1 MKKMKLFILLTL
13 FLSITRMYAQEGAEP
28 CANLNSFLQSN
39 QNISILDSVFGG
51 RTTKTGMIE
60 FDIEKSIGFGLL
72 EDHQDLFDIDRHT
85 TFAWIDERQSR
96 FSKIRYERYQQ
107 YYKGVK
113 VVGGGYSR
121 VVPIDPGGNP
131 CTPVLLLSLRI
142 YNNINMDIE
151 PSVQKEDIERILAN
165 RVGGTA
171 TIGGTATDILQNDP
185 NLEILCDSTTNCQPI
200 LTWKIYF
207 NDNGEYKFGW
217 LNAMDGQIVKTS
229 EDHHHLTAPTS
240 DYGDQSLNDLSTT
253 VGSITTT
260 KLTSPDEKIRVYNM
274 AGVSGEASLGDFS
287 ENLIPQTTSSTWT
300 STIASPDVYQA
311 FYVLQRLAPVLQDL
325 EINYDVIHCGADRDV
340 ENAFA
345 FEPTSGNFR
354 DFYIIIGKYQ
364 GTGLVF
370 YDIIGHELAHCHMF
384 QFGIPSGGTIH
395 EGVADMVGTYLES
408 VIQGTTDWVMGD
420 TKAIIAANFFE
431 GKRDLSNPEFDCV
444 DDIRTNN
451 GISVYQRGDPM
462 KYWFYL
468 ISEGDFG
475 KDIPAIGIKTAIK
488 IVLDAVALLG
498 DRAFYE
504 EFRDAT
510 LAVAKLEFG
519 VCSPEYK
526 AVRNAWQIVC
536 LDVPP
541 IECFSLVGDDIVC
554 EESNTMQIHAQGI
567 TPNSA
572 YRWYF
577 PIAWTVVGNP
587 VGNVLEGTNQLIVT
601 NIPQY
606 SYYPRYFKIK
616 CLNLTTYQTST
627 MFVKVEDCD
636 GDDMTCEEYYSI
648 GRPAS
653 GVPTTER
660 DISSDKT
667 VVSNSKVIVTDL
679 LGRILYRGSAEQ
691 FFEDRFLFS
700 SSPLILLYLD
710 ESERVIKKT
719 MINIKND

>member
-1 MKKMKLFILLTL
+1 MKLFILLTL
-13 FLSITRMYAQEGAEP
+13 FLSITGLYAQDGIEP
-28 CANLNSFLQSN
+28 CTNFNSFLQSN
-39 QNISILDSVFGG
+39 QNISILDSVYGG
-51 RTTKTGMIE
+51 HTTKTGMIE
-60 FDIEKSIGFGLL
+60 FDIEKSIGFGLI
-72 EDHQDLFDIDRHT
+72 EDHQDLFNIDGYT

-96 FSKIRYERYQQ
+96 FSNTRYERYQQ

-131 CTPVLLLSLRI
+131 CVPVMLLSLHI

-151 PSVQKEDIERILAN
+151 PSVQKEDIESILAN
-165 RVGGTA
+165 Q
-171 TIGGTATDILQNDP
+171 IGGTALNIVQNDP

-217 LNAMDGQIVKTS
+217 LDAMDGQIVKTS
-229 EDHHHLTAPTS
+229 EEHHHLTAPTS
-240 DYGDQSLNDLSTT
+240 DYGVQSLNDLSTT

-260 KLTSPDEKIRVYNM
+260 KLTSPDGKIRVYNM
-274 AGVSGEASLGDFS
+274 SGVSGEPSIGDFS
-287 ENLIPQTTSSTWT
+287 ESLIPQTTSSTWT
-300 STIASPDVYQA
+300 PTIASPDVYQA
-311 FYVLQRLAPVLQDL
+311 FYVLQRLAPILQDL
-325 EINYDVIHCGADRDV
+325 EIDYDVIHCGADMDNP
-340 ENAFA
+340 NATA
-345 FEPTSGNFR
+345 LTPPNGDFR
-354 DFYIIIGKYQ
+354 QFYIAVGKFQ
-364 GTGLVF
+364 GTGMGF
-370 YDIIGHELAHCHMF
+370 YDIIGHELAHCYMTP
-384 QFGIPSGGTIH
+384 FGIPFGGAVD
-395 EGVADMVGTYLES
+395 EGIADMVGTYLES
-408 VIQGTTDWVMGD
+408 VIQGSTDWLMGD
-420 TKAIIAANFFE
+420 TKAVIAYNLLRE
-431 GKRDLSNPEFDCV
+431 RDLSNPEYDCV
-444 DDIRTNN
+444 DDVRTNT
-451 GISVYQRGDPM
+451 GITVYQRGEPM

-475 KDIPAIGIKTAIK
+475 KDIPKIGIKTATK

-498 DRAFYE
+498 SGAFYE
-504 EFRDAT
+504 ELRDAT
-510 LAVAKLEFG
+510 LAVARLEFG

-526 AVRNAWQIVC
+526 AVRKAWQIVC

-554 EESNTMQIHAQGI
+554 EESNTLQIYAQGI

-627 MFVKVEDCD
+627 TFVKVEDCD

-648 GRPAS
+648 GRPSS

-660 DISSDKT
+660 EISSDKT

-679 LGRILYRGSAEQ
+679 LGRILYRGSAEE
-691 FFEDRFLFS
+691 FFQDRFSFS
-700 SSPLILLYLD
+700 SSPLMLLYLD
-710 ESERVIKKT
+710 EYERVIKKSI
-719 MINIKND
+719 INIKND

>member
-1 MKKMKLFILLTL
+1 MKKMKLLVLLTL
-13 FLSITRMYAQEGAEP
+13 FLSITGLYAQDGIES
-28 CANLNSFLQSN
+28 CANFNSFLQSN
-39 QNISILDSVFGG
+39 QNISILDSVYGG

-60 FDIEKSIGFGLL
+60 FDIEKSIGFGLI
-72 EDHQDLFDIDRHT
+72 EDHQDLFNIDRHT

-96 FSKIRYERYQQ
+96 FSEISYERYQQ

-131 CTPVLLLSLRI
+131 CVPVMLLSLRI

-151 PSVQKEDIERILAN
+151 PSVQKEGIESILAN
-165 RVGGTA
+165 Q
-171 TIGGTATDILQNDP
+171 IGGTVLNIVQNDP

-207 NDNGEYKFGW
+207 NENGEYKFGW
-217 LNAMDGQIVKTS
+217 LNAIDGQIVKIG
-229 EDHHHLTAPTS
+229 EDHHHLTAPTA
-240 DYGDQSLNDLSTT
+240 DYGVQSLNDLSTT

-260 KLTSPDEKIRVYNM
+260 KLISPDEKIRVYNM
-274 AGVSGEASLGDFS
+274 AGIVGEPTTNDYIES
-287 ENLIPQTTSSTWT
+287 LIPQTISSTWDA
-300 STIASPDVYQA
+300 TIAADDVYQS
-311 FYVLQRLAPVLQDL
+311 FYVLQRLAPVLKSL
-325 EINYDVIHCGADRDV
+325 EINYDVIHCGADV
-340 ENAFA
+340 NIPNAR
-345 FEPTSGNFR
+345 PLDPPDGNFKN
-354 DFYIIIGKYQ
+354 FYFFVGKYQ
-364 GTGLVF
+364 DTSIAF
-370 YDIIGHELAHCHMF
+370 YDIIGHELAHCYMLP
-384 QFGIPSGGTIH
+384 FGIPIGAVD

-408 VIQGTTDWVMGD
+408 VIQGTTDWLMGD
-420 TKAIIAANFFE
+420 TKAIIAYDLLKE
-431 GKRDLSNPEFDCV
+431 RDLANPVYDCFDDV
-444 DDIRTNN
+444 
-451 GISVYQRGDPM
+451 GDNSLDPYEESEPM

-468 ISEGDFG
+468 ISEGDQQ
-475 KDIPAIGIKTAIK
+475 KEIPAIGIETAIK
-488 IVLDAVALLG
+488 IVLDAVTLLG
-498 DRAFYE
+498 TNAYYE
-504 EFRDAT
+504 ELRDAT

-526 AVRNAWQIVC
+526 AIRRAWQVVC

-541 IECFSLVGDDIVC
+541 IECFSIVGDDIVC
-554 EESNTMQIHAQGI
+554 EETNTLQIYAQGVS
-567 TPNSA
+567 PNST

-606 SYYPRYFKIK
+606 SYYPRYFNIK

-648 GRPAS
+648 GRPS
-653 GVPTTER
+653 FGVPTTER
-660 DISSDKT
+660 EISSDKT

-679 LGRILYRGSAEQ
+679 LGRILYRGSAEE
-691 FFEDRFLFS
+691 FFQDRFSFS
-700 SSPLILLYLD
+700 SSPLMLLYLD
-710 ESERVIKKT
+710 EYERVIKKSI
-719 MINIKND
+719 INIKND